1 MSVEPLPI
9 RDRPTLKQIESLVAR
24 LRRRQVIGA
33 QETAL
38 ETALLLRQIVSVARF
53 NNIDQLIQLIKSIA
67 RRLTDANPKEFAV
80 GNIVRRV
87 LRLIREESA
96 AALGVPPDEPST
108 SSSPAPP
115 GTPSYPNPCDLSARR
130 SSLRA
135 NSLANFMI
143 MGNQRVRPPIEMR
156 HESKDF
162 EHGERGMHEE
172 HVQGWDG
179 EKKPVAIT
187 VKPLLIQAIQEV
199 IDELETVYENVAKTA
214 RDHIYDGEI
223 ILTLSYSRTIEQ
235 FLKSAARDRHFTVI
249 VAETAPSYSGRQ
261 MATALSSLNIPT
273 VLIPDSSIYPLM
285 PRITKVI
292 LGAHAILANGGL
304 FTQTGCALAAA
315 AARAHSTPVVVCAGQ
330 FKLTPAWNLYHEYAA
345 LDFAGPEKV
354 ISFEEGGGGERA
366 SKPLEVVNPVYD
378 YVAPELV
385 DVLITNDG
393 DHPPPYVYRLIKE
406 TYDDED
412 LQL

>member
-1 MSVEPLPI
+1 MPADTIAI
-9 RDRPTLKQIESLVAR
+9 RDKPTLKQIETLVAR

-53 NNIDQLIQLIKSIA
+53 NSIEQLTQLIKSIA
-67 RRLTDANPKEFAV
+67 RRLIDANPKEFAV

-87 LRLIREESA
+87 LRLIREETA
-96 AALGVPPDEPST
+96 AALGPAEEPDNTSPFSVPNTPAFPNPPDLN
-108 SSSPAPP
+108 SSRPQ
-115 GTPSYPNPCDLSARR
+115 
-130 SSLRA
+130 LRA
-135 NSLANFMI
+135 TNSLATFMI
-143 MGNQRVRPPIEMR
+143 MGNQRVQPPNETR
-156 HESKDF
+156 QSSRESTGLDH
-162 EHGERGMHEE
+162 HGEDHF
-172 HVQGWDG
+172 QGWDG
-179 EKKPVAIT
+179 EKKPLAIT

-199 IDELETVYENVAKTA
+199 IDELETVYENVSKTA

-261 MATALSSLNIPT
+261 MATALSSANIPT

-304 FTQTGCALAAA
+304 FTQVGCALAAA

-330 FKLTPAWNLYHEYAA
+330 YKLTPAWNLYHEYAA

-354 ISFEEGGGGERA
+354 ISFEEGGGGERRGA
-366 SKPLEVVNPVYD
+366 PLEVINPIYD
-378 YVAPELV
+378 YVKPELV

-412 LQL
+412 MQL

>member
-1 MSVEPLPI
+1 MPPETITI
-9 RDRPTLKQIESLVAR
+9 RDKPTIKQIESLVSR

-33 QETAL
+33 QETAH

-53 NNIDQLIQLIKSIA
+53 SSIEQLIQLIKSIA
-67 RRLTDANPKEFAV
+67 RRLIDANPKEFAV

-87 LRLIREESA
+87 LRLIREECV
-96 AALGVPPDEPST
+96 AALGPSDEPST
-108 SSSPAPP
+108 SSPFSVPETPA
-115 GTPSYPNPCDLSARR
+115 YPNPPDLAAPSRPQ
-130 SSLRA
+130 LRA
-135 NSLANFMI
+135 TNSLATFMV
-143 MGNQRVRPPIEMR
+143 MGNQR
-156 HESKDF
+156 
-162 EHGERGMHEE
+162 
-172 HVQGWDG
+172 
-179 EKKPVAIT
+179 KKPLAIT

-249 VAETAPSYSGRQ
+249 VAETAPSYSGRL
-261 MATALSSLNIPT
+261 MATALSSANIPT

-304 FTQTGCALAAA
+304 FTQCGCALAAA

-354 ISFEEGGGGERA
+354 ISFEEGGGGERGGE
-366 SKPLEVVNPVYD
+366 PLGVINPIYD
-378 YVAPELV
+378 YVKPELV

-412 LQL
+412 MQL